1 MSNGKGSKP
10 RPLSIS
16 QDEFASNWDSIFSKK
31 EYVIPVQEASNGDQY
46 IELPDELLNRA
57 GWKEGD
63 EIEMRKTKK
72 GIKLRKKV

>member
-1 MSNGKGSKP
+1 MNGKGSKP

-16 QDEFASNWDSIFSKK
+16 QEEFASNWDSIFSKK
-31 EYVIPVQEASNGDQY
+31 EYTLPIQETSDGDQY

-63 EIEMRKTKK
+63 EIEMKKVKK
-72 GIKLRKKV
+72 GFELKKKA